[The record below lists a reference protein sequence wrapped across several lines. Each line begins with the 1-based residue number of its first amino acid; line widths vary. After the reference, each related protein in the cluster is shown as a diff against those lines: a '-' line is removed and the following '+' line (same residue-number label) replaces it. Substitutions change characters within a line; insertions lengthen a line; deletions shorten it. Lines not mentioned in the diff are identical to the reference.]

1 MSMLGSVFSAY
12 NDTKSYIEERHGIFW
27 GRVVRGNSI

>member
-1 MSMLGSVFSAY
+1 MARDIALTI